1 MLEVCVAKRN
11 GKISAIG
18 RQRVNIY
25 SENGTKRRKHLPL
38 FSFSHSRIL
47 YKLLVT
53 SQKFSFGRFQK
64 KKKRKKKNKNRPAT
78 SRIIHDNVVAFSV
91 VVAFLIPCSCR
102 FSEKGRGCERAKNRS
117 GKESTGVKTSG
128 LFAASCF

>member
-1 MLEVCVAKRN
+1 MYINSYIYIMLEVCVAKRN

-25 SENGTKRRKHLPL
+25 SESGTKRRKHLPL

-64 KKKRKKKNKNRPAT
+64 KKEKKRIKIAQPR
-78 SRIIHDNVVAFSV
+78 
-91 VVAFLIPCSCR
+91 L
-102 FSEKGRGCERAKNRS
+102 E
-117 GKESTGVKTSG
+117 
-128 LFAASCF
+128 

>member
-1 MLEVCVAKRN
+1 MPEVCIAKRN

-25 SENGTKRRKHLPL
+25 SENDTERRKHLPL
-38 FSFSHSRIL
+38 FSFSRSRML
-47 YKLLVT
+47 YKLLVP

-64 KKKRKKKNKNRPAT
+64 KKKIHPTT
-78 SRIIHDNVVAFSV
+78 SQIIHDNAVAFSV
-91 VVAFLIPCSCR
+91 VVAFRIPCSCR
-102 FSEKGRGCERAKNRS
+102 FSKKGRGCERAKNRF

>member
-1 MLEVCVAKRN
+1 MPEVCVAKRN

-25 SENGTKRRKHLPL
+25 SESGTKRRKHLPL
-38 FSFSHSRIL
+38 FSFSRSRIL
-47 YKLLVT
+47 YKLFVP

-64 KKKRKKKNKNRPAT
+64 KKKKKNRPAT
-78 SRIIHDNVVAFSV
+78 SRIIHDNAVAFSV
-91 VVAFLIPCSCR
+91 VVVFRIPCSCR

-117 GKESTGVKTSG
+117 GKESTGVKTRG
-128 LFAASCF
+128 LFSASCF